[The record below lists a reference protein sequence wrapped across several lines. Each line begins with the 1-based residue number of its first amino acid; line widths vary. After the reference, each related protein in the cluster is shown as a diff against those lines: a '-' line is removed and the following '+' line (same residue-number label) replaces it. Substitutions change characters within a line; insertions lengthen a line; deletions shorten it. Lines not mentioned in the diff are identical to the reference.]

1 MEPGNDYVK
10 CFKNSQAIVVSE
22 NQYKSQLHLSC
33 PHNYH
38 ILLYQ
43 SFKRLYNIFLIFFAN
58 NQRHTRWKPFVNV
71 FAYTCLEIAV
81 GGTKT
86 NFWTSTT
93 LADFFR
99 KCCLCEAKR
108 SYSKMARCIRCE
120 AYVHKECF
128 LVDLC
133 KEDDAKRTKVGSP
146 RRADAKEFMDTT
158 NVEVDDREEETH
170 DCIIKRRKRS
180 GSQNAKRLRQLVFV
194 ISERQCDERLQT
206 FYHFYNTIANE
217 GKFIFF

>member
-1 MEPGNDYVK
+1 MVLLEYLWKTLFIVIGRIYLFIYFFFFLLNKFLVVMEPGNDYVK

-93 LADFFR
+93 LADFFGNAVSV
-99 KCCLCEAKR
+99 KPN
-108 SYSKMARCIRCE
+108 
-120 AYVHKECF
+120 
-128 LVDLC
+128 D
-133 KEDDAKRTKVGSP
+133 RT
-146 RRADAKEFMDTT
+146 RRWR
-158 NVEVDDREEETH
+158 NV
-170 DCIIKRRKRS
+170 
-180 GSQNAKRLRQLVFV
+180 
-194 ISERQCDERLQT
+194 
-206 FYHFYNTIANE
+206 
-217 GKFIFF
+217 